1 MSKLSSSPKVV
12 PYFVH
17 RRSTSQSSDDFG
29 AEGAGTPGYLVSTPS
44 ESKLGVYGSEDE
56 VVDMLPPGASAD
68 EFGPRTVMQAIPE
81 TEEQSK
87 GGSTFSRDDDTN
99 YTGPDAP
106 VGSLLL
112 QRKVPVKVDPK
123 TFFANERT
131 LLLWLHSALWLFAGA
146 STIIKFSNEDPLA
159 ELYGVMLL
167 PIALAFTTYALFQH
181 ARRVRMIRVKH
192 PGPYEDLLGPAL
204 LGIALMTAIV
214 AQFSLKLYSV
224 WYY

>member
-1 MSKLSSSPKVV
+1 ML
-12 PYFVH
+12 
-17 RRSTSQSSDDFG
+17 
-29 AEGAGTPGYLVSTPS
+29 YLQ
-44 ESKLGVYGSEDE
+44 
-56 VVDMLPPGASAD
+56 
-68 EFGPRTVMQAIPE
+68 QAIPE

-87 GGSTFSRDDDTN
+87 GGSTSKDDDTN

-167 PIALAFTTYALFQH
+167 PIALAFTTYALFQ
-181 ARRVRMIRVKH
+181 REFICRNMV
-192 PGPYEDLLGPAL
+192 L
-204 LGIALMTAIV
+204 
-214 AQFSLKLYSV
+214 SLHRKIYVVVESL
-224 WYY
+224 